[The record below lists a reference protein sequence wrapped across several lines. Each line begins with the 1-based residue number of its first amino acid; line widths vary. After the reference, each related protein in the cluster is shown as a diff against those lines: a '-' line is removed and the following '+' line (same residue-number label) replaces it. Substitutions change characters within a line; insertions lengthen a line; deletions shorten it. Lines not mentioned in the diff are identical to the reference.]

1 MFDQIIIE
9 KHNKFPNSHNIM
21 ERSWDGATKLNE
33 SGKHRLLSENKV
45 EVELIPEK
53 KGLVIKHVEYL
64 VTSTKHQSQVYL
76 QRILS

>member
-1 MFDQIIIE
+1 
-9 KHNKFPNSHNIM
+9 M

-33 SGKHRLLSENKV
+33 NEKHRLLSENKV

-64 VTSTKHQSQVYL
+64 VTSAKHQSQVYL
-76 QRILS
+76 KRILS